1 MFKRYCSLAFLGRG
15 WSESDKSPLG
25 FRMKISI
32 VIPVFNEQDSLRDLH
47 GEICGVA
54 QKFGYEFEAIFVDDG
69 STDRSW
75 EIISQLAEGDT
86 RVRGIRFRRNFG
98 KSAAL
103 VAGVREA
110 THQWI
115 VMMDAD
121 LQDDFSELP
130 KLLERANTGF
140 DLVNG
145 WKAARQ
151 DPLSKRM
158 ASKVFN
164 WLVNCVSGTR
174 LHDHNCGFK
183 LLRREIFE
191 EIQLVGDWHRFIPVL
206 ADSRGWRVAEVAVNH
221 RRRKFGKSKYGLS
234 RFFKGSL
241 DLITIGFLS
250 NYQHRPQYVLGTLGL
265 LSSITGAT
273 GMIYLAIYWLLRMV
287 AYPQWP
293 PVHERPLLLYSL
305 GALLVGV
312 HLLALGFLAE
322 LIVANRGNQR
332 SQYSIAETTRY
343 ENANE
348 PAGGSSVRVDGPS
361 LTRNKQRT

>member
-1 MFKRYCSLAFLGRG
+1 MFPRLPGEKVWWG
-15 WSESDKSPLG
+15 DKSPMSE
-25 FRMKISI
+25 FMKISI
-32 VIPVFNEQDSLRDLH
+32 VIPVYNEQDSLRELH

-54 QKFGYEFEAIFVDDG
+54 QSSAYDCEMIFVDDG

-75 EIISQLAEGDT
+75 EAISQIAADDA
-86 RVRGIRFRRNFG
+86 RVHGIRFRRNFG

-103 VAGVREA
+103 AAGVRA
-110 THQWI
+110 ANHDWI
-115 VMMDAD
+115 VMLDAD
-121 LQDDFSELP
+121 LQDDISELP
-130 KLLERANTGF
+130 KLINQANAGF

-145 WKAARQ
+145 WKADRQ
-151 DPLSKRM
+151 DPLSKRWP
-158 ASKVFN
+158 SKVFN
-164 WLVNCVSGTR
+164 WLVNLVSGTR

-206 ADSRGWRVAEVAVNH
+206 ADSRGWRIAEVAVNH

-234 RFFKGSL
+234 RFLKASL

-250 NYQHRPQYVLGTLGL
+250 NFHHRPQYVLGTVGL
-265 LSSITGAT
+265 FSSITGAA
-273 GMIYLAIYWLLRMV
+273 GMVYLALYWLVRMT
-287 AYPQWP
+287 AYPAWP

-305 GALLVGV
+305 GSLLVGV

-332 SQYSIAETTRY
+332 TLYSIAETTRH

-348 PAGGSSVRVDGPS
+348 PVRESSVRVDGPS